1 MRPHNQHTPSSHP
14 LDANRLFFRST
25 PRTSRPIAHT
35 DAFGYRSPSS
45 FISNATAAGSG
56 TSASGGILAGTTSG
70 GNTSPGHR
78 QSLRDYDEQLNT
90 LRRENFNLKL
100 RIYFLESNG
109 VPGVAGGVGG
119 SGGGAAQSAGAADA
133 AKEALYKQNVDLK
146 VCVCVGVIAY
156 RLCVGHA

>member
-1 MRPHNQHTPSSHP
+1 MQTPP
-14 LDANRLFFRST
+14 FDVNRLPFRSAT
-25 PRTSRPIAHT
+25 PRPSPI

-45 FISNATAAGSG
+45 FISNATAGANSSG
-56 TSASGGILAGTTSG
+56 GNGGGTANASGGSGILAGTTSG

-109 VPGVAGGVGG
+109 TPGVVGGAAG
-119 SGGGAAQSAGAADA
+119 SGGGGGSGPGQSGAGDA

-146 VCVCVGVIAY
+146 VCFREHGYC
-156 RLCVGHA
+156 